1 MLVSD
6 YVYAIVAMV
15 AVLIVIMLVFF
26 IYSIKKNKERPIYRI
41 DISNFELLD
50 KMLLN
55 STKDVEKIITNKLHE
70 FENKQGE
77 NRIKELQE
85 YNQSVDRIKS
95 LKEEITNSFT
105 SFKENTA
112 KTISDNLE
120 KNFGQTKETIQDIT
134 QRLTKIDSAQTQIT
148 EFKETIDDF
157 NRVMTDK
164 KARGIFGEFQ
174 LEAMFNSV
182 VGETKDSI
190 FQRQVKLS
198 NQNQVDGLLR
208 APKEIGDIP
217 IDSKF
222 PLDNYRAMLDANTPL
237 EKENAKK
244 AFARDCKN
252 KIEDISKKYIIKG
265 ETADFAFMFIPAEA
279 VFIALHSFEFHTVL
293 DFAKKNN
300 VYIVSPST
308 LFIVIQEIFKLN
320 KLREIKENLKP
331 ILAKLTGL
339 ETEFIRFKDR
349 WQKFVA
355 ALEKEQE
362 LIKDLNTTQG
372 KIVKKFAEINSISN
386 QEKLK
391 ETSNFDV
398 TENSKNCI

>member
-1 MLVSD
+1 MDLFYVLVALVAISIVLML
-6 YVYAIVAMV
+6 I
-15 AVLIVIMLVFF
+15 LF
-26 IYSIKKNKERPIYRI
+26 IYLIKKNKEKPIYQI
-41 DISNFELLD
+41 DISNFDLLD
-50 KMLLN
+50 KTLLN

-70 FENKQGE
+70 FEKTQIE
-77 NRIKELQE
+77 NRIKELDK
-85 YNQSVDRIKS
+85 YNESVGKINS
-95 LKEEITNSFT
+95 LKEEITSSFT

-198 NQNQVDGLLR
+198 NKNQVDGLLR

-222 PLDNYRAMLDANTPL
+222 PLDNYRAMLNAKTPL
-237 EKENAKK
+237 EKENAQK
-244 AFARDCKN
+244 AFAKDCKN
-252 KIEDISKKYIIKG
+252 KIVDISEKYIIKG

-279 VFIALHSFEFHTVL
+279 VFIALHSFEFQTVL
-293 DFAKKNN
+293 DFAKRKN

-320 KLREIKENLKP
+320 KQIEIQENLKP
-331 ILAKLTGL
+331 ILTKLNGL
-339 ETEFIRFKDR
+339 EIEFTRFKDR

-355 ALEKEQE
+355 ALKKEEE
-362 LIKDLNTTQG
+362 LIEVLNITQD
-372 KIVKKFAEINSISN
+372 KIVKKFTEINTLSS
-386 QEKLK
+386 QGKLI
-391 ETSNFDV
+391 ESADYV
-398 TENSKNCI
+398 EEVEQ

>member
-1 MLVSD
+1 MET
-6 YVYAIVAMV
+6 YVYVIVALLTI
-15 AVLIVIMLVFF
+15 LIVIVLGLI
-26 IYSIKKNKERPIYRI
+26 IYLIHKNKTKPIYEI

-50 KMLLN
+50 KTLLN
-55 STKDVEKIITNKLHE
+55 STKDVEKIITNKLYE
-70 FENKQGE
+70 FEKAQTE

-85 YNQSVDRIKS
+85 YNQSVDKIKS
-95 LKEEITNSFT
+95 LKEEINDSFT

-112 KTISDNLE
+112 KTIGDNLV
-120 KNFGQTKETIQDIT
+120 KNFEQTKETIQDIT
-134 QRLTKIDSAQTQIT
+134 QRLTKIDSVQTQIT

-174 LEAMFNSV
+174 LEAMFNST

-198 NQNQVDGLLR
+198 NKNQVDGLLH

-222 PLDNYRAMLDANTPL
+222 PLDNYRAMLNAKTQL
-237 EKENAKK
+237 EKEIAQK
-244 AFARDCKN
+244 AFTKDCKN
-252 KIEDISKKYIIKG
+252 KIEDISEKYIIKG

-279 VFIALHSFEFHTVL
+279 VFIALHSFEFQTVL
-293 DFAKKNN
+293 DFAKKKN

-320 KLREIKENLKP
+320 KQREIQENLKP

-339 ETEFIRFKDR
+339 ETEFTRFKDR

-355 ALEKEQE
+355 ALKKEQE
-362 LIKDLNTTQG
+362 VIAELNITQD
-372 KIVKKFAEINSISN
+372 KIVNKFKEINTLSS
-386 QEKLK
+386 QEKLI
-391 ETSNFDV
+391 ETTNFV
-398 TENSKNCI
+398 ETEER

>member
-1 MLVSD
+1 MLF
-6 YVYAIVAMV
+6 YVLVAMV
-15 AVLIVIMLVFF
+15 AILIVIMLIFF
-26 IYSIKKNKERPIYRI
+26 IYSIIKNKTKPIYQI

-50 KMLLN
+50 KILLN

-70 FENKQGE
+70 FDNKQSE
-77 NRIKELQE
+77 NRIKALQE

-105 SFKENTA
+105 SFKENTT

-134 QRLTKIDSAQTQIT
+134 QRLTKIDSVQTQIT

-174 LEAMFNSV
+174 LEAMFNSA

-208 APKEIGDIP
+208 GPKEIGDIP

-222 PLDNYRAMLDANTPL
+222 PLDNYRAMLNANTPL
-237 EKENAKK
+237 EKDIARK

-279 VFIALHSFEFHTVL
+279 VFIALHSFEFQTVL

-308 LFIVIQEIFKLN
+308 LFIVIEEIYKFK
-320 KLREIKENLKP
+320 KQREIQENLKP
-331 ILAKLTGL
+331 ILMKLHDL
-339 ETEFIRFKDR
+339 ETEFTRFKER

-362 LIKDLNTTQG
+362 LINDLNITQG
-372 KIVKKFAEINSISN
+372 KIVKKFTEISSLSN
-386 QEKLK
+386 QDKLI
-391 ETSNFDV
+391 ESADPV
-398 TENSKNCI
+398 DTEEQ

>member
-1 MLVSD
+1 MSEMHDLLIALVALVGILIFGAFVLF
-6 YVYAIVAMV
+6 VY
-15 AVLIVIMLVFF
+15 L
-26 IYSIKKNKERPIYRI
+26 IKKSKIKPTYEI
-41 DISNFELLD
+41 DISNFKLLD
-50 KMLLN
+50 KTLSN
-55 STKDVEKIITNKLHE
+55 STQVVKNMITEKLHE
-70 FENKQGE
+70 FENRQSE

-85 YNQSVDRIKS
+85 YNQSIDKIKS

-198 NQNQVDGLLR
+198 NKNQVDGLLR

-222 PLDNYRAMLDANTPL
+222 PLDNYRAMLNAKTPL
-237 EKENAKK
+237 EKEIAQK
-244 AFARDCKN
+244 AFAKDCKN
-252 KIEDISKKYIIKG
+252 KIEDISEKYIIKG

-279 VFIALHSFEFHTVL
+279 VFIALHSFEFQAVL
-293 DFAKKNN
+293 DFAKKKN

-320 KLREIKENLKP
+320 KQREIQENLKP
-331 ILAKLTGL
+331 ILAKLTNL

-362 LIKDLNTTQG
+362 LINDLNITQG
-372 KIVKKFAEINSISN
+372 KIVKKFTEISSLSN
-386 QEKLK
+386 QSKLI
-391 ETSNFDV
+391 ESADPVN
-398 TENSKNCI
+398 TEEQ